1 MLKLLGKAFLIIAFT
16 AAVVYGW
23 IYFTINADVEYVEDE
38 KEVIEVEDEKEMTNE
53 LDVEIVDEEEISNEI
68 NVLPTLLDTLT
79 TNSAWCGT
87 MQIVWNDFMDF
98 AGGKPEF
105 KEKSV
110 FVENLN
116 KKTFSIEDLSEEYYY
131 KKFGNKTLKLKSE
144 IEKGIKD
151 KFNETSDVLD
161 KLDWSEDA
169 LDPNTPDVERY
180 IFYAMLKRD
189 FEYPQEFTVLD
200 NGKFKDNDDVKY
212 FGIDSTTNKSVDKQL
227 DVLYYESEENFAI
240 EVETK
245 DKDKIVLVRKD
256 AFETNF
262 NDIYKSVKSKAASY
276 KGSKVFQAVDEFKM
290 PNMEFDVLKNYD
302 ELSGLMFS
310 APKADGII
318 NVAMQT
324 IKFNID
330 EKGGSIK
337 SEAVMDVT
345 FTSAIKPPEDKP
357 EPRYFYCDDEFVMF
371 LIEEGKE
378 NPYFAVKV
386 DDITLFQ

>member
-1 MLKLLGKAFLIIAFT
+1 MLKLLGKAFLIIAFI

-53 LDVEIVDEEEISNEI
+53 LDVEIVDEEKISNEI

-110 FVENLN
+110 FAENLN

-144 IEKGIKD
+144 IEKGIKE
-151 KFNETSDVLD
+151 KFNETSDALD
-161 KLDWSEDA
+161 ILDWSEDA
-169 LDPNTPDVERY
+169 LDPNTPAVERY
-180 IFYAMLKRD
+180 VFYAMLKRD

-200 NGKFKDNDDVKY
+200 NGKFKNNDDVKY
-212 FGIDSTTNKSVDKQL
+212 FGIDSTTSKSVDKQL
-227 DVLYYESEENFAI
+227 DVLYYEDEENFAI
-240 EVETK
+240 EIETK

-256 AFETNF
+256 AIETNF
-262 NDIYKSVKSKAASY
+262 NDLY
-276 KGSKVFQAVDEFKM
+276 
-290 PNMEFDVLKNYD
+290 
-302 ELSGLMFS
+302 
-310 APKADGII
+310 
-318 NVAMQT
+318 
-324 IKFNID
+324 
-330 EKGGSIK
+330 
-337 SEAVMDVT
+337 
-345 FTSAIKPPEDKP
+345 
-357 EPRYFYCDDEFVMF
+357 
-371 LIEEGKE
+371 
-378 NPYFAVKV
+378 
-386 DDITLFQ
+386 